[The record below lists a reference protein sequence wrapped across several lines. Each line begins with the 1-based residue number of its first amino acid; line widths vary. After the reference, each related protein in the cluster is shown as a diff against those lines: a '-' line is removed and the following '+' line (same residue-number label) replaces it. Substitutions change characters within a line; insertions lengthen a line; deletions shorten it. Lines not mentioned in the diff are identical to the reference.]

1 MSTLHLVDP
10 ATRDAVSAM
19 EPFDPAS
26 DLAEMRSTVLTTFA
40 DEPAPR
46 QERMIPGP
54 PGAPDIR
61 VLIYRPDHPDKGRP
75 AILFLHGGGFI
86 AGAPDMMDTPRFK
99 LAQDH
104 GAVVVAPSYRLAPE
118 TPFPGPVED
127 CYAALAWLWNEA
139 DALGVDRTRIAVMG
153 QSAGGGLAAALAL
166 LVRARGAFSLKAQF
180 LIYPMLDP
188 RTGTG
193 DALADNPTTGEFGWT
208 RAANRFGW
216 NAMRGSGEI
225 PVGRL
230 GHFAPALA
238 GDVSGLPPAFIAVGA
253 LDLFLEED
261 VAFALRLAQAGVPV
275 ATHVYPGAVHGFD
288 MFSGALADEYDADLH
303 AAIVRFLRA

>member
-1 MSTLHLVDP
+1 MSTLRLVDP
-10 ATRDAVSAM
+10 AARDAVSAM

-26 DLAEMRSTVLTTFA
+26 GLAKMRETVLATFA
-40 DEPAPR
+40 GEPAPR

-54 PGAPDIR
+54 PDAPDIR
-61 VLIYRPDHPDKGRP
+61 VLIYRPDHPDERQP
-75 AILFLHGGGFI
+75 AILYLFGGGFI
-86 AGAPDMMDTPRFK
+86 SGAPDMMDTARFK

-104 GAVVVAPSYRLAPE
+104 GAVVVAPAYRLAPE

-139 DALGVDRTRIAVMG
+139 DALGVDRTRIAVIG

-166 LVRARGAFSLKAQF
+166 LVRDRGAFSLKAQF

-193 DALADNPTTGEFGWT
+193 DAPTDNPMTGEFGWT

-225 PVGRL
+225 PDERL

-238 GDVSGLPPAFIAVGA
+238 GDVSGLPETFIAVGA

-261 VAFALRLAQAGVPV
+261 AAFALRLTRAGVPV
-275 ATHVYPGAVHGFD
+275 AAHVYPGAVHGFD
-288 MFSGALADEYDADLH
+288 MFPGALADEFNADLH
-303 AAIVRFLRA
+303 AAIERFLRS

>member
-10 ATRDAVSAM
+10 AARDAVSAM

-26 DLAEMRSTVLTTFA
+26 DLAEMRSTVLATFA

-54 PGAPDIR
+54 PGAPDVR
-61 VLIYRPDHPDKGRP
+61 VLIYRPDHPDERRP
-75 AILFLHGGGFI
+75 AVLFLHGGGFI
-86 AGAPDMMDTPRFK
+86 AGAPDMMDAPRFK

-104 GAVVVAPSYRLAPE
+104 GAVVIAPSYRLAPE

-166 LVRARGAFSLKAQF
+166 LVRDRGAFSLKAQF

-193 DALADNPTTGEFGWT
+193 DAPADNPMTGEFGWT

-225 PVGRL
+225 PDGRL

-238 GDVSGLPPAFIAVGA
+238 GDVSGLPQTFIAVGA

-261 VAFALRLAQAGVPV
+261 VAFALRLARAGVPV
-275 ATHVYPGAVHGFD
+275 AAHVYLGAVHGFD
-288 MFSGALADEYDADLH
+288 MFPGALADEYDADLR
-303 AAIVRFLRA
+303 AAIMRFLRS